1 MTNRE
6 AINLLSRNKSVF
18 KYDPN
23 MTEALDR
30 AIKAFKFIE
39 DNYPKTF
46 EDYLNGEIL

>member
-6 AINLLSRNKSVF
+6 AINLISRNKSVF
-18 KYDPN
+18 QFDPS

-46 EDYLNGEIL
+46 EDYLNGGVL